1 MISGLHLFSLIRLLS
16 LARLFTLLME
26 WNFIHNESTL
36 SGLLGQKKL
45 IHYFSNPH
53 LLFSLCNVHYF
64 LLSKMLYKDV

>member
-36 SGLLGQKKL
+36 SGLLGQK
-45 IHYFSNPH
+45 N
-53 LLFSLCNVHYF
+53 
-64 LLSKMLYKDV
+64 